1 MIGVI
6 VATHGEFGN
15 HLLSTLKMILGEA
28 EKFASVTL
36 AAEDSVETF
45 EERMGRALKEVD
57 PQGKGTLVLVDML
70 GGTPFNV
77 ALRMAQEKA
86 LRVVTGVNLPM
97 LIKIASHREETDLD
111 GFLSE
116 VQKATRE
123 SIITSSELLKK
134 NG

>member
-15 HLLSTLKMILGEA
+15 HLLSTLKMVLGDT
-28 EKFASVTL
+28 EKIVSIALVP
-36 AAEDSVETF
+36 EDSMETF
-45 EERMGRALKEVD
+45 EEKMSRALREVD
-57 PQGKGTLVLVDML
+57 PKGTGTLVLVDML

-77 ALRMAQEKA
+77 ALRMAQDRP
-86 LRVVTGVNLPM
+86 LGVVTGVNLPM

-111 GFLSE
+111 GFLQE

-123 SIITSSELLKK
+123 SIVTSVELLKK
-134 NG
+134 NN